1 MFDLILKSEIKMVTE
16 NAGEIRLQKFIAQLR
31 HDISELKFELENP
44 DPRIQMAQGRSE
56 YLVNKLDQQI
66 AGWSRNKAEERRL
79 AAKYVQHVQ
88 RGILNVEEMVNAIR
102 QNEPLADLIF
112 KWIWV
117 EVVADQ
123 GDMLT
128 EGQG

>member
-1 MFDLILKSEIKMVTE
+1 MVTE